1 MHRASSLVALETQSA
16 VKTFQIHHF
25 DEVFEEGYLHIPE
38 KYDDPESDMLA
49 EDDYH
54 AADPSDPQAHLD
66 VEQAALC
73 IHAQHSAR
81 TGAHRTEFEELEHH
95 CGNAFSL
102 LQLLILVFSNVVIRT
117 SDVIGSKRDVPVGCK
132 QTDEDQLTYEMLE
145 KAENQ
150 DNFQELLLA
159 SPKTYPDLAAKYEET
174 KCVAAA
180 SSMISMRL

>member
-1 MHRASSLVALETQSA
+1 MHRASSLVALETQMA
-16 VKTFQIHHF
+16 VRTFQHNHF
-25 DEVFEEGYLHIPE
+25 EVFEEGCLHIPE
-38 KYDDPESDMLA
+38 KYDDAPESDMLA

-102 LQLLILVFSNVVIRT
+102 LQLILLFSNVVIRIVRC
-117 SDVIGSKRDVPVGCK
+117 DR
-132 QTDEDQLTYEMLE
+132 LE
-145 KAENQ
+145 A
-150 DNFQELLLA
+150 
-159 SPKTYPDLAAKYEET
+159 
-174 KCVAAA
+174 
-180 SSMISMRL
+180 